1 MLFIPEIEKN
11 IFKRHRRTV
20 SNRISPPM
28 GNPQSGFFSAA
39 GNWWHGGIAC
49 LKLTSFFHFEEQTA
63 VRIGEPIK
71 YWWEIEQEQVLEKNP
86 RKMLHRRAMIEKKD
100 KMEERERKKGKRMD
114 QERETVDQEVVAW
127 SRNWRGTMY
136 DLPLK
141 NCRGKETKICFLIN
155 NYSVRILIEIN
166 SDKL

>member
-1 MLFIPEIEKN
+1 MLVFIKIWIRINIRWPKMLFIPEIEKN
-11 IFKRHRRTV
+11 MFKRHRRTV
-20 SNRISPPM
+20 SSRISPPM

-39 GNWWHGGIAC
+39 GNWWHSGIAC

-100 KMEERERKKGKRMD
+100 KMEGRERKKGRENGSGTRNCGSRSSCTIKKLKRND
-114 QERETVDQEVVAW
+114 VW
-127 SRNWRGTMY
+127 S
-136 DLPLK
+136 
-141 NCRGKETKICFLIN
+141 
-155 NYSVRILIEIN
+155 SVEEL
-166 SDKL
+166 